1 MTPVRGIILKHPFW
15 RADREA
21 EGARLLSEYGPQA
34 HLGFESPALRQN
46 FLLVASL
53 QRAFFLPRRTFSKIS
68 LAFSTGKWHSIY
80 LHAALPQLDRGP
92 DYESG
97 RHRFESYTPHHLNL
111 GAPSGALFFIYLVLK
126 LLHRKSLHTNTDK
139 KCRLHQAHPLPQP
152 CMFPP

>member
-97 RHRFESYTPHHLNL
+97 RHRFESYTAHHEFESQTGL
-111 GAPSGALFFIYLVLK
+111 PSGFPINY
-126 LLHRKSLHTNTDK
+126 DK
-139 KCRLHQAHPLPQP
+139 NADVRLEHSFLTTSPNWAYTLRQ
-152 CMFPP
+152 

>member
-46 FLLVASL
+46 FLLVAPL

-68 LAFSTGKWHSIY
+68 LAFFTGKWHSIY

-111 GAPSGALFFIYLVLK
+111 GAPSGALFYCLPGLK
-126 LLHRKSLHTNTDK
+126 ATSPEEFAYKY
-139 KCRLHQAHPLPQP
+139 
-152 CMFPP
+152 

>member
-53 QRAFFLPRRTFSKIS
+53 QRAFSYQEELFLR
-68 LAFSTGKWHSIY
+68 
-80 LHAALPQLDRGP
+80 
-92 DYESG
+92 
-97 RHRFESYTPHHLNL
+97 
-111 GAPSGALFFIYLVLK
+111 LVLHFQ
-126 LLHRKSLHTNTDK
+126 LENGILSTCTRRYLSWIEDLTTN
-139 KCRLHQAHPLPQP
+139 QAS
-152 CMFPP
+152 